1 MLVLLA
7 AMLEVEH
14 AVVLVV
20 VLIRF
25 EVLVLELLVDLLIEG
40 ASGGSAGTVCAG
52 NAC

>member
-25 EVLVLELLVDLLIEG
+25 QVLVLELLVVAEDL
-40 ASGGSAGTVCAG
+40 ARPCCNVVC
-52 NAC
+52 